1 MNQAI
6 RTALFVLAMFMV
18 AGACGLLAAR
28 AQNPAQTGAPTSVAG
43 QSRPTTQDAG
53 QTGSS
58 GSKTASQEFKN
69 IQILKDVPADQLIS
83 AMQFITASLGVEC
96 EYCHV
101 EHAFDKDDKK
111 TKVTARK
118 MMEMMLNINQENFE
132 GHRDVTCYTCHQGG
146 AKPVSIPVIAE
157 HEKTPDMMEGSVTSA
172 TGNPAPE
179 SLLDQ

>member
-1 MNQAI
+1 M
-6 RTALFVLAMFMV
+6 
-18 AGACGLLAAR
+18 C
-28 AQNPAQTGAPTSVAG
+28 
-43 QSRPTTQDAG
+43 TT
-53 QTGSS
+53 TLSGSS

-69 IQILKDVPADQLIS
+69 IQILKDAPADQLIS

-132 GHRDVTCYTCHQGG
+132 GHREVTCFTCHQGS
-146 AKPVSIPVIAE
+146 AHPESIPAVGVQEKI
-157 HEKTPDMMEGSVTSA
+157 HEA
-172 TGNPAPE
+172 THETTAQEATRGATHE
-179 SLLDQ
+179 TAAHETVGHL